1 MPQLDISTLLITI
14 LSIFLIKTIDLFI
27 QLVALGIG
35 LTANAVA
42 GHLLILLMTGATLVL
57 INISTTT
64 ALTTFIIHI
73 FLTIVEFAVVNST
86 AYIFMLMYLP
96 Y

>member
-1 MPQLDISTLLITI
+1 MGVKIPLNDMPQLDISTLPITI
-14 LSIFLIKTIDLFI
+14 LSIFLIKTIGLFI

-42 GHLLILLMTGATLVL
+42 GHLLTLLITGAILVL
-57 INISTTT
+57 INISTTM

-73 FLTIVEFAVVNST
+73 LLSLN
-86 AYIFMLMYLP
+86 LLL
-96 Y
+96 

>member
-1 MPQLDISTLLITI
+1 MGVKIPLDDMPQLDISALLITI
-14 LSIFLIKTIDLFI
+14 LSIFLIKTIGLFI

-42 GHLLILLMTGATLVL
+42 GHLLTLLITGAILVL
-57 INISTTT
+57 INISPTM

-73 FLTIVEFAVVNST
+73 LLSLN
-86 AYIFMLMYLP
+86 LLL
-96 Y
+96 

>member
-57 INISTTT
+57 NISTTT

-86 AYIFMLMYLP
+86 AYVFMLMYLP